1 MFGLKHCCWGHPLF
15 ALDRSE
21 NGGYQDNNANSQG
34 QKRASTV
41 SLTMQL
47 EGNAYNLAFVAFTS
61 GLFNAVS
68 MAKPGPKPVSD
79 LTLVEVGSGRLH

>member
-1 MFGLKHCCWGHPLF
+1 MLSIDQRMEDTRTITLTHRAKREL
-15 ALDRSE
+15 AL
-21 NGGYQDNNANSQG
+21 
-34 QKRASTV
+34 